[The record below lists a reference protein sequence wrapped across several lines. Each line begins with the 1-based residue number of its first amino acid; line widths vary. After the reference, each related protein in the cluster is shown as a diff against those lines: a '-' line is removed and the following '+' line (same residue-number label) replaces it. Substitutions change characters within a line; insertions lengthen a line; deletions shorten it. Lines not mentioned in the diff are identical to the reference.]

1 MRIWLIVLALLS
13 TAAAAQTVALPR
25 LDDATLAARQ
35 SADLRA
41 IETYRNG
48 LARTL
53 DFVSAQP
60 ALFPERRVEKRLLRE
75 ADKKQARSVWKTM
88 LDYQIALEAVERFH
102 GDFYLIPREAARER
116 SLFATYAAHV
126 ARYRFAL
133 DFIERAE
140 NDSELAK
147 VLNEPVAELGLEKG
161 AYDRFKFQ
169 FLNVGRGGQ
178 FAALSAL
185 YKGSGHRG
193 NDALAAALATDSER
207 LWQMGRGTGE
217 ALTLANALAI
227 ARNFGQRAVFP
238 VQAGVSE
245 WMGDTKVLRQNHAL
259 ISEAQIAA
267 MIPKMQPGD
276 VMLER
281 REWYVSNVGLP
292 GFWSHA
298 ALYIGTPEERRAY
311 FNDVEV
317 RAWAKSQGIADGDF
331 ETLLTQRYATA
342 YASGIA
348 PQEHGHVPRVL
359 EAISEGVSFTT
370 MEHSASADSLAVLR
384 PRLSKKDKAFAL
396 LRAFGYAGRPYDFDF
411 DFQTDAT
418 LVCTE
423 LVYKSYEPAAAFAG
437 IRMQPEEIVGR
448 LAIPANSIARQ
459 FDAEYGARNQQWDMV
474 LFLDGA
480 ERQKRAVESDVAAF
494 RASWQRPKWH
504 VLLPET
510 KQAKADTKP

>member
-1 MRIWLIVLALLS
+1 MRIWLILLSLLS
-13 TAAAAQTVALPR
+13 TAAAAQPTALLR

-35 SADLRA
+35 AADLRA
-41 IETYRNG
+41 IQTYRNG

-53 DFVSAQP
+53 DFVRAQP
-60 ALFPERRVEKRLLRE
+60 ALFPRQRIDKRLLGD
-75 ADKKQARSVWKTM
+75 ADKKQARSVWKAL
-88 LDYQIALEAVERFH
+88 LDYQLALEAVERFH
-102 GDFYLIPREAARER
+102 GDFFLLRREAARER
-116 SLFATYAAHV
+116 SLLATYAAHV

-140 NDSELAK
+140 NDRELAK
-147 VLNEPVAELGLEKG
+147 VLNEPVAELGLERG

-169 FLNVGRGGQ
+169 FLNMGLGGQ
-178 FAALSAL
+178 FAALTTL
-185 YKGSGHRG
+185 YKASGHRADG
-193 NDALAAALATDSER
+193 DLATAVATDSER
-207 LWQMGRGTGE
+207 VWQMGRGKGE
-217 ALTLANALAI
+217 AMTFANALAI
-227 ARNFGQRAVFP
+227 TRNLGQRAVFP

-259 ISEAQIAA
+259 ISDAQIAA
-267 MIPKMQPGD
+267 MVPKMQPGD
-276 VMLER
+276 VMLQR

-311 FNDVEV
+311 FDHAEV
-317 RAWAKSQGIADGDF
+317 RAWVKSQGVADGDF
-331 ETLLTQRYATA
+331 EKLLARRHEQAYNAGRAT
-342 YASGIA
+342 
-348 PQEHGHVPRVL
+348 QEHGHVPRVL

-370 MEHSASADSLAVLR
+370 MEHSASADSLVVLR

-423 LVYKSYEPAAAFAG
+423 LVYKAYEPAAAFKG
-437 IRMQPEEIVGR
+437 IGMQPEEIVGR
-448 LAIPANSIARQ
+448 LAIPANSVARQ
-459 FDAEYGARNQQWDMV
+459 FDAEYGTPAQQWDMV

-480 ERQKRAVESDVAAF
+480 ERQKRAVESDVAGF
-494 RASWQRPKWH
+494 RTSWQRPKWH
-504 VLLPET
+504 VLLPES
-510 KQAKADTKP
+510 KQAKADTQ